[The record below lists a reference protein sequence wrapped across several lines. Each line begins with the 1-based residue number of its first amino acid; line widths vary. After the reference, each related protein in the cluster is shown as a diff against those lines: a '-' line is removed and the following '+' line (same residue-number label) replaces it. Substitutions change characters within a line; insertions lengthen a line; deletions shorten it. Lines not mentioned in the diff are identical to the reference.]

1 MQKLKKQIDD
11 YIITNMRDRLDSVT
25 IKKEGS
31 QYYHSSKITCTDTL
45 KHSILTIRTELF
57 LDSDSARSCV
67 AITVFIENED
77 THYRVDLSVKDFKE
91 AVNIIDGFIEIK
103 VAQHR

>member
-11 YIITNMRDRLDSVT
+11 YIITNMRDTLDCVT

-31 QYYHSSKITCTDTL
+31 QYYHSSKVSCTDTW

-57 LDSDSARSCV
+57 LDNDSSKSCV
-67 AITVFIENED
+67 AVTVFIEGED
-77 THYRVDLSVKDFKE
+77 TDYRVDFSCNAFKE

-103 VAQHR
+103 VVQHR